1 MKKISI
7 IAALAAATLML
18 VSSCGAQKAATGST
32 TYQTTTSSGPIYKGT
47 EGKVR
52 EWQNE
57 GFKPSGSNSTFTM
70 YDMLQMH
77 NDKILSDPDRYISV
91 FGTGQAKDKASAR
104 YAALNNAATTYATQA
119 GSVISGGMSR
129 QFSDMSEDVTKLMGA
144 YTQKVQQYI
153 MPYLK
158 ESVAVFKTEND
169 IQTGKPEIL
178 FEVYYLLD
186 EEKAMSV
193 RKQAIDES
201 LQETA
206 TEQVFGTAVDEWVKT
221 FVTPEE

>member
-1 MKKISI
+1 
-7 IAALAAATLML
+7 
-18 VSSCGAQKAATGST
+18 
-32 TYQTTTSSGPIYKGT
+32 
-47 EGKVR
+47 
-52 EWQNE
+52 
-57 GFKPSGSNSTFTM
+57 
-70 YDMLQMH
+70 
-77 NDKILSDPDRYISV
+77 
-91 FGTGQAKDKASAR
+91 
-104 YAALNNAATTYATQA
+104 
-119 GSVISGGMSR
+119 
-129 QFSDMSEDVTKLMGA
+129 MGA